1 MDSIDLTL
9 LRTLAI
15 DGRATFA
22 ELAEQV
28 GLSGP
33 STAERVRRL
42 EERGDISGYSAVI
55 DPGALGLDLTAFV
68 AVSLTEPG
76 ARDAFLAEVALLPGV
91 VECHHTAGDDDYLLK
106 ARCSGTKGLERL
118 VSEGLKSIAGVARTR
133 TTVVLSSPLERA
145 LVPATE

>member
-9 LRTLAI
+9 LRTLAV

-33 STAERVRRL
+33 STAERVHKL
-42 EERGDISGYSAVI
+42 EERGDILGYTAVI
-55 DPGALGLDLTAFV
+55 DPDALGLDLTAFI
-68 AVSLTEPG
+68 AVSLTEPA
-76 ARDAFLAEVALLPGV
+76 ARDGFLAGVALLPGI

-106 ARCSGTKGLERL
+106 THCAGTSGLERL

-133 TTVVLSSPLERA
+133 TTVVLSSPLSRA
-145 LVPATE
+145 LAPAPE